1 MGIKGM
7 QEKDSPKFLLGEDS
21 DVHDGMLQDELQE
34 LKMEK
39 LSHRV
44 SLLAILIPCMIG
56 IIVVIAYL
64 DIKDRVTRAQDTGA
78 IGSQKLASDIESKFS
93 SLSLEQ
99 AKIKDT
105 LSKLPS
111 LEDASAFAQSRLK
124 NMQDSLKQMESS
136 SISRNE
142 LSQALQDLNAKYEGL
157 PAAMETELQ
166 TLEKENH
173 QLAEEIKE
181 LSGRLAQLAESLKK
195 ISAEM
200 KGVDERIAAMEEGKI
215 SKSELDFALRLKEI
229 ENKQLLLEAVAPLE
243 KKIQSL
249 EEKVRVIQKE
259 AGGLQQNRQ
268 SGSTSE
274 PGSLKKEARGASQE
288 TEKTAEPAAPVQ
300 TAPEQ
305 TFDATL
311 LPVQPEGI
319 VEQNIE

>member
-1 MGIKGM
+1 M
-7 QEKDSPKFLLGEDS
+7 QEKNSAKFLLGEDS
-21 DVHDGMLQDELQE
+21 GVHDEVLQDELQE

-44 SLLAILIPCMIG
+44 SLLTILIPCMIG
-56 IIVVIAYL
+56 IILVIAYL

-78 IGSQKLASDIESKFS
+78 IGTQKLARDIESKFS

-124 NMQDSLKQMESS
+124 NMQNSLKQMESS

-142 LSQALQDLNAKYEGL
+142 LSQALQDLNAKYEEL

-166 TLEKENH
+166 NFKKENH
-173 QLAEEIKE
+173 QLAEDIKE
-181 LSGRLAQLAESLKK
+181 LSGRLAQLSESLKK

-200 KGVDERIAAMEEGKI
+200 KRVDERIAAMEEGKI

-249 EEKVRVIQKE
+249 EEKIRVIQKE
-259 AGGLQQNRQ
+259 AGGLQQNSQ
-268 SGSTSE
+268 SSSTSE
-274 PGSLKKEARGASQE
+274 SGSVKKEVGGAAQE
-288 TEKTAEPAAPVQ
+288 TEKVAEPTAPVQ
-300 TAPEQ
+300 TRPEQ
-305 TFDATL
+305 ASDAPP
-311 LPVQPEGI
+311 LPAQPEGI